1 MYAYIRGK
9 IISRNDS
16 QLVIDNNGIGY
27 LINCPFAI
35 SAELGANGDET
46 TVFVYQSVREDD
58 ISLYGFASADQKEIF
73 LKLITVS
80 GIGPKVAH
88 NICSALSPEQIALAV
103 MGNNVSILSSVKG
116 LGKKTAEKII
126 IELRDKLKGQT
137 KSTGTA
143 TASVISA
150 SSADKA
156 GTAAMGS
163 VADDA
168 IGALM
173 VLDYREQEAAEAV
186 AAAYEEGIN
195 LEALIKKA
203 LKIASGSKFS

>member
-1 MYAYIRGK
+1 MYAYIKGK

-16 QLVIDNNGIGY
+16 QLVIENNGIGY

-35 SAELGANGDET
+35 SSELGHNGEDA
-46 TVFVYQSVREDD
+46 TVYVYQSVREDD

-88 NICSALSPEQIALAV
+88 NICSTLTPEQIALAV

-137 KSTGTA
+137 KSSAGS
-143 TASVISA
+143 ASVLPLDTSG
-150 SSADKA
+150 KVK
-156 GTAAMGS
+156 TAKGS

-173 VLDYREQEAAEAV
+173 VLDYKEQDAAEAV
-186 AAAYEEGIN
+186 AAAYEDGIT
-195 LEALIKKA
+195 LEVLIKKA

>member
-9 IISRNDS
+9 IISRNDT

-35 SAELGANGDET
+35 SSTLGANGEEV
-46 TVFVYQSVREDD
+46 TVYVYQSVREDD
-58 ISLYGFASADQKEIF
+58 ISLFGFASADQKDIF

-80 GIGPKVAH
+80 GVGPKVAH
-88 NICSALSPEQIALAV
+88 NICSALTPEQIALAV

-116 LGKKTAEKII
+116 LGKKSAEKII
-126 IELRDKLKGQT
+126 VELRDKLKGQT
-137 KSTGTA
+137 KGSRSSA
-143 TASVISA
+143 AVIPAA
-150 SSADKA
+150 SSGAA
-156 GTAAMGS
+156 PSAMGS

-186 AAAYEEGIN
+186 AAAYEEGIS

>member
-1 MYAYIRGK
+1 MYAYIKGK
-9 IISRNDS
+9 IISRNDT

-35 SAELGANGDET
+35 SSTLGANGDEA
-46 TVFVYQSVREDD
+46 TVYVYQSVREDD
-58 ISLYGFASADQKEIF
+58 ISLFGFASADQKDIF

-80 GIGPKVAH
+80 GVGPKVAH
-88 NICSALSPEQIALAV
+88 NICSTLTPEQIALAV
-103 MGNNVSILSSVKG
+103 MGNNVSLLSSVKG
-116 LGKKTAEKII
+116 LGKKSAEKII
-126 IELRDKLKGQT
+126 VELRDKLKGQT
-137 KSTGTA
+137 KS
-143 TASVISA
+143 SSA
-150 SSADKA
+150 SSAVIPSAAAAKA
-156 GTAAMGS
+156 GAADS

-186 AAAYEEGIN
+186 AAAYEEGIA

>member
-9 IISRNDS
+9 IISRNDT
-16 QLVIDNNGIGY
+16 QMVIDNNGIGY

-35 SAELGANGDET
+35 SSTLGANGEEV
-46 TVFVYQSVREDD
+46 TVYVYQSVREDD
-58 ISLYGFASADQKEIF
+58 ISLFGFASADQKDIF

-80 GIGPKVAH
+80 GVGPKVAH
-88 NICSALSPEQIALAV
+88 NICSTLTPEQIALAV
-103 MGNNVSILSSVKG
+103 MGNNVSLLSSVKG
-116 LGKKTAEKII
+116 LGKKSAEKII
-126 IELRDKLKGQT
+126 VELRDKLKGQT
-137 KSTGTA
+137 KSSGTA
-143 TASVISA
+143 ATVIPSA
-150 SSADKA
+150 SGSSPA
-156 GTAAMGS
+156 AAMGS

-168 IGALM
+168 ICALM

-186 AAAYEEGIN
+186 AAAYEEGIS

>member
-1 MYAYIRGK
+1 MYAYIKGK
-9 IISRNDS
+9 IISRNDT
-16 QLVIDNNGIGY
+16 QMVIDNNGIGY

-35 SAELGANGDET
+35 SSTLGATGEEV
-46 TVFVYQSVREDD
+46 TVYVYQSVREDD
-58 ISLYGFASADQKEIF
+58 ISLYGFASADQKDIF

-88 NICSALSPEQIALAV
+88 NICSTLTPEQIALAV

-116 LGKKTAEKII
+116 LGKKSAEKII
-126 IELRDKLKGQT
+126 VELRDKLKGQT
-137 KSTGTA
+137 KGSSV
-143 TASVISA
+143 TASVIPAA
-150 SSADKA
+150 SSGAA
-156 GTAAMGS
+156 GASAMGS

-173 VLDYREQEAAEAV
+173 VLDYREQEASEAV
-186 AAAYEEGIN
+186 AAAYEEGIT

>member
-9 IISRNDS
+9 IISRNDT
-16 QLVIDNNGIGY
+16 QMVIDNNGIGY

-35 SAELGANGDET
+35 SSTLGANGEEV
-46 TVFVYQSVREDD
+46 TVYVYQSVREDD
-58 ISLYGFASADQKEIF
+58 ISLFGFASADQKDIF

-80 GIGPKVAH
+80 GVGPKVAH
-88 NICSALSPEQIALAV
+88 NICSTLTPEQIALAV
-103 MGNNVSILSSVKG
+103 MGNNVSLLSSVKG
-116 LGKKTAEKII
+116 LGKKSAEKII
-126 IELRDKLKGQT
+126 VELRDKLKGQT
-137 KSTGTA
+137 KSSGTA
-143 TASVISA
+143 ASVIPSA
-150 SSADKA
+150 SGSSPA
-156 GTAAMGS
+156 AAMSS

-168 IGALM
+168 ICALM

-186 AAAYEEGIN
+186 AAAYEEGIS

>member
-9 IISRNDS
+9 IISRNDT
-16 QLVIDNNGIGY
+16 QMVIDNNGIGY

-35 SAELGANGDET
+35 SSTLGANSDEV
-46 TVFVYQSVREDD
+46 TVYLYQSVREDD
-58 ISLYGFASADQKEIF
+58 ISLYGFASADQKDIF

-88 NICSALSPEQIALAV
+88 NICSTLTPEQIALAV
-103 MGNNVSILSSVKG
+103 MGNNVTILSSVKG
-116 LGKKTAEKII
+116 LGKKSAEKII
-126 IELRDKLKGQT
+126 VELRDKLKGQT
-137 KSTGTA
+137 KSSSSSA
-143 TASVISA
+143 AVIPAA
-150 SSADKA
+150 SSGSAVA
-156 GTAAMGS
+156 SAMGS

-186 AAAYEEGIN
+186 AAAYEEGIS